1 MENSMSEKFTFKIDG
16 QTILAE
22 EGMTILDAAQANQV
36 YIPHLCNHPDLVPVG
51 ACRMCGVEVDGGRMV
66 MSCMTPAKENIDVKT
81 DSPDIQAARK
91 VTMELLI
98 ADHHMDCLACEA
110 ADDCELLTVSAY
122 LGIQPEDE
130 GGLRPM
136 GRDLPLDTSNPF
148 FLFDPNKCILCG
160 ICVRTCEEI
169 VSLGALG
176 YINRG
181 FKTVVGTFGNKG
193 FVDSICE
200 SCGECIARCPV
211 GALVPKKPQMAARE
225 VRTVCAYCGVGC
237 GIYFGVKGDR
247 IVSARGDYESL
258 PNQGSLCVKGRYG
271 FNFVNHPDRLKTPLI
286 KKKGKFEEATWEE
299 AFELIAEK
307 FKKSKGKKFAALTSA
322 KCTNED
328 NYLVQKF
335 TRAAMGTNTIDHCAR
350 L

>member
-1 MENSMSEKFTFKIDG
+1 MSDQLRFKIDG
-16 QTILAE
+16 QPVQAE
-22 EGMTILDAAQANQV
+22 EGMSILEAAQANEI
-36 YIPHLCNHPDLVPVG
+36 YIPHLCHHPDLVPVG

-66 MSCMTPAKENIDVKT
+66 MSCMTPAREGIDVRT
-81 DSPDIQAARK
+81 DSPDIYAARK
-91 VTMELLI
+91 VTMDLLI

-122 LGIQPEDE
+122 LGIKPDQ
-130 GGLRPM
+130 GTGLRKM
-136 GRDLPLDTSNPF
+136 GRGLPLDTSNPF
-148 FLFDPNKCILCG
+148 FQFDPNKCILCG

-169 VSLGALG
+169 VGLSALG

-181 FKTVVGTFGNKG
+181 FKTVVGTFGDKG

-200 SCGECIARCPV
+200 SCGECVTRCPV
-211 GALVPKKPQMAARE
+211 GALVPKIPQMAARE
-225 VRTVCAYCGVGC
+225 VRTTCAYCGVGC
-237 GIYFGVKGDR
+237 GIYFGVRGDK
-247 IVSARGDYESL
+247 IVSARADRESP
-258 PNQGSLCVKGRYG
+258 PNMGSLCVKGRYG
-271 FNFVNHPDRLKTPLI
+271 FSFVNHPDRLTTPLI
-286 KKKGKFEEATWEE
+286 KKDGEFVEASWEE
-299 AFELIAEK
+299 ALDLIAKK

-335 TRAAMGTNTIDHCAR
+335 TRAVMRTNTIDHCAR

>member
-1 MENSMSEKFTFKIDG
+1 MSDKFSIKIDG
-16 QTILAE
+16 QSVRAE
-22 EGMTILDAAQANQV
+22 EGMTILEVAKANDI
-36 YIPHLCNHPDLVPVG
+36 YIPHLCHHPDLVPVG
-51 ACRMCGVEVDGGRMV
+51 ACRMCGVEVDGGKMV
-66 MSCMTPAKENIDVKT
+66 MSCMTPAREGIEVKT
-81 DSPDIQAARK
+81 DSPDIYTARK

-110 ADDCELLTVSAY
+110 ADDCQLLTVAAY
-122 LGIQPEDE
+122 LGIRPEQQS
-130 GGLRPM
+130 GLRIM
-136 GRDLPLDTSNPF
+136 GRDLPIDTSNPF
-148 FLFDPNKCILCG
+148 FQFDPNKCILCG
-160 ICVRTCEEI
+160 ICVRTCDEI
-169 VSLGALG
+169 VGLGALG

-181 FKTVVGTFGNKG
+181 FKTVVGTFGDRG

-211 GALVPKKPQMAARE
+211 GALVPKKPQLAARE
-225 VRTVCAYCGVGC
+225 VQTTCAYCGVGC
-237 GIYFGVKGDR
+237 GIYFGVRGDR
-247 IVSARGDYESL
+247 IVSARGDYSSV

-286 KKKGKFEEATWEE
+286 KKDGEFEEATWEE
-299 AFELIAEK
+299 AFELIAKK
-307 FKKSKGKKFAALTSA
+307 FNKSKGKKFAALTSA

-335 TRAAMGTNTIDHCAR
+335 TRAVMGTNTIDHCAR